1 MPKEITITALSVEEA
16 VSQALIQLNAKKDE
30 CSIEI
35 LQEAKKGFL
44 GLGKSQ
50 AVVRVSLKENCC
62 EKEIKKAP
70 EKAENTCLDVN
81 NQKLK
86 LAKEYLL
93 QILKGMNITDYEL
106 KVEEK
111 EDGAIVTILGND
123 VAVLIG
129 HHGETLDSL
138 QYLMALV
145 CNKFQGDYY
154 RITLDCGDYR
164 GKREET
170 LKSLAEK
177 IAMKVKKT
185 GRKQY
190 LEPMNPYERRIIHA
204 VISDIDGV
212 FSKSKGEE
220 PNRRV
225 VVMSET
231 PAKSNF
237 NNTRTPKNN
246 YDYQPRKPY
255 KAERTMEDI
264 LKNDFQE
271 KEKSAELYSKIEL

>member
-1 MPKEITITALSVEEA
+1 MPKEVTVTALSVEEA
-16 VSQALIQLNAKKDE
+16 INQALTQLNAKKDE

-50 AVVRVSLKENCC
+50 AVVKVSLKDKGCDNEVNKAS
-62 EKEIKKAP
+62 EKT
-70 EKAENTCLDVN
+70 ENTCSDGN

-86 LAKEYLL
+86 LAKEYLV
-93 QILKGMNITDYEL
+93 QILDAMDIKDYKL

-111 EDGAIVTILGND
+111 EDGAVVTIMGTD

-170 LKSLAEK
+170 LKALAEK
-177 IAMKVKKT
+177 IANKVKKT

-204 VISDIDGV
+204 VISDMDGV

-225 VVMSET
+225 VVISET
-231 PAKSNF
+231 PAKTNY
-237 NNTRTPKNN
+237 NNNRTSKSN